1 MTSLSTQPVSLTSRW
16 FVRPGC
22 EQAAEEAL
30 RQLASDV
37 ERNEPDTLTYLVHQP
52 YRGDGRLQSLPPSEP
67 RTVLFFETYRSAD
80 AFVRHVNGPV
90 FGAFVERYGELFVA
104 SNGKP
109 FTFVEFVQTLA
120 GFVRAAGSPVG
131 AGSDAA
137 AIPALCGGNR
147 HPSVMFEVIARDQA
161 KLKQFFSDVFEWDY
175 EIGKESGF
183 AYIPFPEQ
191 CTALLGGIGQAN
203 PQMAGF
209 EAGTNFYLR
218 VADLEAAIKRAVKY
232 GGQQFVDPVSA
243 DGYKFAMVKDPEGNA
258 IGLIEPFE

>member
-1 MTSLSTQPVSLTSRW
+1 MTSTSAEAVSLTSRW

-22 EQAAEEAL
+22 EQAAQAAL
-30 RQLASDV
+30 RQLAADV

-52 YRGDGRLQSLPPSEP
+52 YRGDGRLRSLPPSESG
-67 RTVLFFETYRSAD
+67 TVLFFETYRNAD

-109 FTFVEFVQTLA
+109 FTFVEFVQTLS
-120 GFVRAAGSPVG
+120 GFVRVSGSR

-137 AIPALCGGNR
+137 EIPAQCGGNR
-147 HPSVMFEVIARDQA
+147 HPSVMFEVIAHDQP
-161 KLKQFFSDVFEWDY
+161 KLKQFFSDVFDWRYDV
-175 EIGKESGF
+175 GKESGF
-183 AYIPFPEQ
+183 AYVPFPEQ

-218 VADLEAAIKRAVKY
+218 VDDLDAAISRAVEY
-232 GGQQFVDPVSA
+232 GGQRFVDPVSV
-243 DGYKFAMVKDPEGNA
+243 DGYTFAMIKDPEGNA
-258 IGLIEPFE
+258 IGLIKPFE